1 MLRTLS
7 VGTALVLA
15 ACTHGTPKDL
25 NVETTFPAVAKTP
38 DLPKQLRVV
47 TFNLHMEPG
56 SKIERGLRGDPALR
70 DADLIF
76 FEEVHRD
83 GLGCS
88 AACAIARD
96 LGFYAVY
103 APGHANGDGDDG
115 VAIVSRSPITSAQVI
130 QLPFYNVHFNG
141 GRRIALAATVEIAGR
156 PVTVYAVHL
165 ENRLTVND
173 RRHQMLPVLEHAER
187 QHTPVIIAGDFNT
200 SPFTWIAHVIPIPT
214 GTQDDRF
221 EELVRAHGFA
231 TPLAH
236 SGPTHHHL
244 WMKLDGIY
252 TRGFAT
258 QHYATARAHDVS
270 DHLALWAEM
279 TENEAPPGPAA
290 SLPAT
295 APAAPATIPG
305 ATTAMPTATAA
316 MPGAPAIRP
325 AMRAATAHENYPAIS
340 VAYDN
345 D

>member
-1 MLRTLS
+1 MI
-7 VGTALVLA
+7 VGIALVLA
-15 ACTHGTPKDL
+15 ACMHGNPKDL
-25 NVETTFPAVAKTP
+25 DVETTFPAVARAP
-38 DLPKQLRVV
+38 ELPRELRVV

-56 SKIERGLRGDPALR
+56 TKILRGLLGDPALR

-88 AACAIARD
+88 TACAVARK

-115 VAIVSRSPITSAQVI
+115 VAIVSRAPITSSQVLV
-130 QLPFYNVHFNG
+130 LPFYNVHFNG
-141 GRRIALAATVEIAGR
+141 GRRIALAATIELAGK

-165 ENRLTVND
+165 ENRLDVHD
-173 RRHQMLPVLEHAER
+173 RRVQMTPVLEHARR
-187 QHTPVIIAGDFNT
+187 QQTPVIIGGDFNT

-221 EELVRAHGFA
+221 EELVRAEGFA

-252 TRGFAT
+252 TRGFTTETFAT
-258 QHYATARAHDVS
+258 ATARDVS
-270 DHLALWAEM
+270 DHLALWAM
-279 TENEAPPGPAA
+279 MVANSST
-290 SLPAT
+290 SKILPK
-295 APAAPATIPG
+295 
-305 ATTAMPTATAA
+305 
-316 MPGAPAIRP
+316 
-325 AMRAATAHENYPAIS
+325 
-340 VAYDN
+340 
-345 D
+345 

>member
-1 MLRTLS
+1 VRAILALDDMMRMLG

-15 ACTHGTPKDL
+15 ACMHGTPKDL
-25 NVETTFPAVAKTP
+25 NVETTFPTTAKTP
-38 DLPKQLRVV
+38 ELPRQLRVV

-56 SKIERGLRGDPALR
+56 SKIERGMLADPALR

-76 FEEVHRD
+76 FEEVHRS
-83 GLGCS
+83 GIGCS

-115 VAIVSRSPITSAQVI
+115 VAILSRAPITSSQVI
-130 QLPFYNVHFNG
+130 ELPFYNVHFNG
-141 GRRIALAATVEIAGR
+141 GRRIALAATIELAGR

-165 ENRLTVND
+165 ENRLGVQD
-173 RRHQMLPVLEHAER
+173 RKHQMTPVLEHAQR
-187 QHTPVIIAGDFNT
+187 QHTPVIIGGDFNT

-244 WMKLDGIY
+244 WMKLDAIY
-252 TRGFAT
+252 TRGFST
-258 QHYATARAHDVS
+258 QHFATARARDVS

-279 TENEAPPGPAA
+279 TE
-290 SLPAT
+290 
-295 APAAPATIPG
+295 
-305 ATTAMPTATAA
+305 TT
-316 MPGAPAIRP
+316 
-325 AMRAATAHENYPAIS
+325 PAIS
-340 VAYDN
+340 RAYEN
-345 D
+345 L

>member
-1 MLRTLS
+1 M
-7 VGTALVLA
+7 
-15 ACTHGTPKDL
+15 HGTPKDL
-25 NVETTFPAVAKTP
+25 NVETTFPAAAKTTE
-38 DLPKQLRVV
+38 LPQQLRVV

-56 SKIERGLRGDPALR
+56 SKIERGLLGDPELR
-70 DADLIF
+70 NADLIF

-115 VAIVSRSPITSAQVI
+115 VAILSRAPITSSQVI
-130 QLPFYNVHFNG
+130 VLPFYNVHFNG
-141 GRRIALAATVEIAGR
+141 GRRIALAATVEIAGQ

-165 ENRLTVND
+165 ENRLGVQD
-173 RRHQMLPVLEHAER
+173 RKHQMTPVLEHAQR

-214 GTQDDRF
+214 GTQDDRL
-221 EELVRAHGFA
+221 EDLVRAHGFA

-252 TRGFAT
+252 TRGFST
-258 QHYATARAHDVS
+258 QNYATARAHDVS

-279 TENEAPPGPAA
+279 TR
-290 SLPAT
+290 
-295 APAAPATIPG
+295 
-305 ATTAMPTATAA
+305 M
-316 MPGAPAIRP
+316 M
-325 AMRAATAHENYPAIS
+325 
-340 VAYDN
+340 
-345 D
+345 